1 MTRKSY
7 FIFGGIGLLF
17 SFYAA
22 SLISKSKKKLNL
34 SIENEEAEQGHGA
47 DTLQRVGRSVTENA
61 EEAFSAPSLRL
72 LDVPMSSNILWLRQ
86 IVKRAAH
93 A

>member
-1 MTRKSY
+1 MK
-7 FIFGGIGLLF
+7 IFMDKRI
-17 SFYAA
+17 
-22 SLISKSKKKLNL
+22 KKT
-34 SIENEEAEQGHGA
+34 EQWHGA

-72 LDVPMSSNILWLRQ
+72 LDVPMSSNILRLRQ